1 MLLEQGIIRIILY
14 QFLLVVMCSLQDL
27 TGILMV
33 LTSTC
38 VVDSVFFLLTIFGFR
53 KMWRMVW
60 MLNIVISRLYGKWK
74 SSSFST
80 QLQIMLLYNS
90 FLLHNYCPN
99 FTLSKKFFFIFNSE
113 VLSHLLKFTVR
124 GYQLSLSVMLLSFKH
139 VDIVHYF

>member
-99 FTLSKKFFFIFNSE
+99 STLSKKILF
-113 VLSHLLKFTVR
+113 HL
-124 GYQLSLSVMLLSFKH
+124 
-139 VDIVHYF
+139 